1 MWIWATKVKASR
13 DCVSGIRLRGQRET
27 VLLEAKERMKDG
39 QRRKQADRKAKECA
53 MGENKESSR
62 MGNGGQK

>member
-1 MWIWATKVKASR
+1 M
-13 DCVSGIRLRGQRET
+13 CPVSGC
-27 VLLEAKERMKDG
+27 EANERQCCWKQKERMKDG
-39 QRRKQADRKAKECA
+39 QRRKQADRKAKECV